1 MAKQAFLCKY
11 AEIGIK
17 GKNRYKFENAL
28 CEQIRRRLA
37 KIDGE
42 FTVVREQGRIF
53 VEADGDYDFE
63 DAKANTAQY
72 VEDFFEAVTNG
83 SADAADSSRFLTE

>member
-37 KIDGE
+37 KIDGDLPLSE
-42 FTVVREQGRIF
+42 
-53 VEADGDYDFE
+53 
-63 DAKANTAQY
+63 
-72 VEDFFEAVTNG
+72 
-83 SADAADSSRFLTE
+83 SRDVFLWKQMEIMISRMRSMP

>member
-37 KIDGE
+37 KVDGE
-42 FTVVREQGRIF
+42 FTVVREQGRILWKQM
-53 VEADGDYDFE
+53 EIMI
-63 DAKANTAQY
+63 
-72 VEDFFEAVTNG
+72 
-83 SADAADSSRFLTE
+83 SRMRSMP